1 MGRTNGNL
9 ARNRRRPRCKL
20 LDLVAESAAS
30 SNQHRYLQNVASHK
44 YPLDITYN

>member
-9 ARNRRRPRCKL
+9 AGNRRRPRRKL

-30 SNQHRYLQNVASHK
+30 SNQYRYLQNVASYK
-44 YPLDITYN
+44 YLLDITHN